1 MPVEPA
7 GTIGGMHADGHQE
20 GQPSDRD
27 DRVLH
32 RTLGLTDGERDE
44 VEAILGRAPNHLEL
58 ALFAVM
64 WSEHC
69 SYKSSRIHLRRLP
82 TEAPHV
88 LVGPGENA
96 GVIDAGDGIA
106 VAIRIESHNHPSAIE
121 PYQGAATGVGGIL
134 RDIFT
139 MGARPIAV
147 MDPLFF
153 GDPRQARQKWLIEG
167 VVAGISGYGNSV
179 GVPTVGGELSFDQ
192 CYAQNPLV
200 NVLCMGV
207 LPIDRL
213 VLGQASGPGN
223 LAVLLGSSTGR
234 DGIGGVSVL
243 ASAGFGGN
251 DEGDAAA
258 KRPNVQV
265 GDPYEEKRLIEA
277 CLELL
282 DAKLVVGIQ
291 DLGGAGLVCA
301 TSETAARG
309 GVGMDVDVS
318 AVHRREPGMA
328 AFEVMTSESQE
339 RMLAIVTP
347 ADLPRVEE
355 VCRRWEVRTAVV
367 GRVTE
372 PPAGEPGRLRILDGF
387 DGTVLGDVPA
397 VALSDDAPLYHRPM
411 ERPGDH
417 EALAADDPG
426 ALPAPTD
433 CGRDVCALLSD
444 PSWVFRQYDHQLFL
458 NTVDGPGGDAAVL
471 RLAAPGLPRS
481 ERGLALTTDSNPTWC
496 AIDPRAGTAATVAE
510 GALNVACAGARPVAV
525 VNCLNFGNPEHPE
538 VMWQLSESVD
548 GMSEACVALGVP
560 VIGGNVSLYNES
572 DGTDIDPTPVIGT
585 LGLIDRLAAPPPGVT
600 LIEDASLVLLDAS
613 VGASTGWR
621 SPPSL
626 AGSRWAVEC
635 RGHRRGTLPVLDL
648 RGHRGLVELV
658 TELVGEDMAS
668 SGVEP
673 SDRMVAG
680 IHDVSAGGL
689 GVALCELAV
698 RSGLGLRV
706 AGIADHHELFTE
718 APSRV
723 VVCTTRHTELIARAA
738 GAGVGFRVLGS
749 TGGDRVVVDGLFDLG
764 VAEATAAWRDRLPSL
779 LDGMVPVT
787 SA

>member
-1 MPVEPA
+1 VSDVEVS
-7 GTIGGMHADGHQE
+7 I
-20 GQPSDRD
+20 
-27 DRVLH
+27 H
-32 RTLGLTDGERDE
+32 RALGLTDGERDE
-44 VEAILGRAPNHLEL
+44 VEAILHRSPNHLEL

-69 SYKSSRIHLRRLP
+69 SYKSSRVHLRRLP

-153 GDPRQARQKWLIEG
+153 GDPNEARQRWLIEG

-179 GVPTVGGELSFDQ
+179 GVPTVGGELTFND

-207 LPIDRL
+207 LPTDRL
-213 VLGQASGPGN
+213 VLGQASGVGN

-243 ASAGFGGN
+243 ASAGFGG
-251 DEGDAAA
+251 GDAAA
-258 KRPNVQV
+258 EAAKRPSVQV

-318 AVHRREPGMA
+318 AVPRREPGMA
-328 AFEVMTSESQE
+328 PYEVMTSESQE

-347 ADLPRVEE
+347 GDLARVEA
-355 VCRRWEVRTAVV
+355 VCRRWEVRAAVV

-372 PPAGEPGRLRILDGF
+372 PPAGQPGRLRLLDGF
-387 DGTVLGDVPA
+387 DGEVLGDVPA
-397 VALSDDAPLYHRPM
+397 GALSDDAPLYHRPLA
-411 ERPGDH
+411 RPADH
-417 EALAADDPG
+417 DSRRADDPG
-426 ALPAPTD
+426 ALPAPSD
-433 CGRDVCALLSD
+433 CGPDVLSLLSD
-444 PSWVFRQYDHQLFL
+444 PSWVYRQYDHQLFL
-458 NTVDGPGGDAAVL
+458 NTVEGPGGDAAVL
-471 RLAAPGLPRS
+471 RLAAPGLPAS
-481 ERGLALTTDSNPTWC
+481 SKGLALSTDSNPAWC
-496 AIDPRAGTAATVAE
+496 SIDPRAGTAATVAE
-510 GALNVACAGARPVAV
+510 GALNVACAGARPMAV

-538 VMWQLSESVD
+538 VMWQLSEAID
-548 GMSEACVALGVP
+548 GMSEACLALGLP

-572 DGTDIDPTPVIGT
+572 FGADINPTPVIGT
-585 LGLIDRLAAPPPGVT
+585 LGLIDRLTARPPGVT
-600 LIEDASLVLLDAS
+600 LVEGGSLVLLDAS
-613 VGASTGWR
+613 VGATAGR
-621 SPPSL
+621 GELPSL

-635 RGHRRGTLPVLDL
+635 RGHRNGTLPALDL
-648 RGHRGLVELV
+648 AGHRRLVEFV
-658 TELVGEDMAS
+658 TEVVGEAVAG
-668 SGVEP
+668 GVP
-673 SDRMVAG
+673 LVAG
-680 IHDVSAGGL
+680 IHDVSGGGL
-689 GVALCELAV
+689 GVALAEMAV
-698 RSGLGLRV
+698 RSGIGLRV
-706 AGIADHHELFTE
+706 AGVADHHELFTE

-723 VVCTTRHTELIARAA
+723 VVCTTDRAGLISRAA
-738 GAGVGFRVLGS
+738 GAGVPFRVLGQA
-749 TGGDRVVVDGLFDLG
+749 GGDRVVVEGLVDVG
-764 VAEATAAWRDRLPSL
+764 VGEAVEAWRGRLPNL
-779 LDGMVPVT
+779 LDELAPAVVD
-787 SA
+787 